1 VRRGA
6 LGVTALVA
14 LAAAVLP
21 GLAVSAPA
29 ATAGTATPL
38 LSQAR
43 ARHAPHPRATRLTA
57 NAVRPD
63 RSAPQP
69 GSYAASVV
77 GGPLLASTG
86 TVVNE
91 PAGAQPVPNVP
102 ASAWVI
108 ANADTGQVLAAKDP
122 HGEYGPASTLKVLT
136 AVTLIPLLNPNAEIV
151 ASPLATSQ
159 QPTSA
164 NLITG
169 QYYKVSDLFRA
180 LLLISAN
187 DAAVALTQATGSF
200 AKGMALINAEAH
212 HLQAYDVVAKLPNG
226 LPAAGQ
232 VVSAYDEA
240 LIARQALSMPAFMSY
255 DETQSSQLE
264 LKPGDSETLVNQ
276 NYLLT
281 QYPGGI
287 GGKIGWTV
295 SSEATYIGMARR
307 NGVTLI
313 VTVLHCTSLQEITSA
328 EQLLNWG
335 FAMNG
340 KVGPVGMLVP
350 PLAAATRSTGPRGGS
365 ADRAAGAVAITPEP
379 GPLGTAGL
387 AIGGVA
393 IAALGLGGLMMM
405 RRRAAMADAGRTLAD
420 APSAESVPDAP
431 ERDPAADADPA
442 DSAADAPRA
451 DSVDS

>member
-1 VRRGA
+1 MRRGT
-6 LGVTALVA
+6 LGVTALIAV
-14 LAAAVLP
+14 AAAVLP
-21 GLAVSAPA
+21 GLAASASA
-29 ATAGTATPL
+29 ATAGTAATL
-38 LSQAR
+38 LLQAR
-43 ARHAPHPRATRLTA
+43 ARHAPHAGATRLTA
-57 NAVRPD
+57 NAIRPE

-69 GSYAASVV
+69 GSYAASIV
-77 GGPLLASTG
+77 GGPLMASTG

-91 PAGAQPVPNVP
+91 PATGSQPVPSVP
-102 ASAWVI
+102 ASAWVV
-108 ANADTGQVLAAKDP
+108 ANASTGQVLAAKDP

-136 AVTLIPLLNPNAEIV
+136 AITLIPLLNPSAEIV

-200 AKGMALINAEAH
+200 AKGMALINAEAQ

-255 DETQSSQLE
+255 DETLTSQLE

-295 SSEATYIGMARR
+295 SSEATYIGMASR

-340 KVGPVGMLVP
+340 KVKPVGTLVP
-350 PLAAATRSTGPRGGS
+350 PLAAATHTTSAARGGGPG
-365 ADRAAGAVAITPEP
+365 RAADAVEITPEP
-379 GPLGTAGL
+379 GPVGTAGL

-393 IAALGLGGLMMM
+393 VAVLGLGGLLVM
-405 RRRAAMADAGRTLAD
+405 RRRASVAQAGGMVADAPGADAVAD
-420 APSAESVPDAP
+420 APSA
-431 ERDPAADADPA
+431 
-442 DSAADAPRA
+442 